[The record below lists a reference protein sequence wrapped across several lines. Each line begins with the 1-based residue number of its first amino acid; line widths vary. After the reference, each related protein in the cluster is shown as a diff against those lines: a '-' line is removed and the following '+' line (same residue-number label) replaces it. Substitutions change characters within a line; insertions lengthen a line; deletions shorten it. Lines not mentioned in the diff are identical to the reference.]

1 MSIYNSCKSGILRWN
16 LGRQGSI
23 DIWVGSMKVKSVIR
37 GVFTTAILAFMLP
50 IMFYSWVDRLKNP
63 EFHKPI
69 KLDYDKKQAELQHI
83 LDTITI
89 GLPQFDKREDYKKT
103 DAKSISISYHYH
115 NPKASDIEIL
125 LENIQK
131 IADAELNYYDTSSHS
146 FARRFCIGENAIS
159 VGDYH
164 FDNLYQMRLHV
175 GFYQYDDCRRWVYDN
190 GQKK

>member
-1 MSIYNSCKSGILRWN
+1 
-16 LGRQGSI
+16 
-23 DIWVGSMKVKSVIR
+23 MKIKTVIR
-37 GVFTTAILAFMLP
+37 SVFIAAVLACMLP
-50 IMFYSWVDRLKNP
+50 IMIYSWVDRFKNA

-69 KLDYDKKQAELQHI
+69 KLDYDKKKIELQYI

-115 NPKASDIEIL
+115 NPKVSDIETL
-125 LENIQK
+125 LKNIQK
-131 IADAELNYYDTSSHS
+131 ISDTELSVYDTSSHS
-146 FARRFCIGENAIS
+146 FKRRFCVGENAIS
-159 VGDYH
+159 VGDYN
-164 FDNLYQMRLHV
+164 FDNLYHIRLYV

>member
-1 MSIYNSCKSGILRWN
+1 MGNIK
-16 LGRQGSI
+16 
-23 DIWVGSMKVKSVIR
+23 DIKSVVR
-37 GVFTTAILAFMLP
+37 GIFITAVLAFMLP

-69 KLDYDKKQAELQHI
+69 KLDYNKKKIELQHI

-89 GLPQFDKREDYKKT
+89 GLPQFDKREDYKKN

-131 IADAELNYYDTSSHS
+131 IADVELPAHDTGSHS
-146 FARRFCIGENAIS
+146 FKRRFCVGENAIS

-164 FDNLYQMRLHV
+164 FDNLYHIRLYV
-175 GFYQYDDCRRWVYDN
+175 SFYKYDDCRRFVYEN
-190 GQKK
+190 NKKQE